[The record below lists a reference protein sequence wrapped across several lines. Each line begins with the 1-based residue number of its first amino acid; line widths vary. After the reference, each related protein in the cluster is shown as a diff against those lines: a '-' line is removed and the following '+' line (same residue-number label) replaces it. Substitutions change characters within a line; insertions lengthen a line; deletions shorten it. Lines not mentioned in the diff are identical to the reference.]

1 MSRTVKEE
9 DAEVAQRAAEV
20 SLQDAAKYRARILGL
35 APSECIMLEF
45 IGSPL
50 QLSLWYSMFVFIG
63 TTTTPQYEIILVF
76 LFSSKFSGGETSQ

>member
-20 SLQDAAKYRARILGL
+20 SLRDAAKYRARILGL

-63 TTTTPQYEIILVF
+63 TTTTIIRDHSCF
-76 LFSSKFSGGETSQ
+76 FIFF

>member
-20 SLQDAAKYRARILGL
+20 SLRDAAKYRARILGL

-63 TTTTPQYEIILVF
+63 TTTTTIRDHSCFFIF
-76 LFSSKFSGGETSQ
+76 F